1 MYLCTRFLRLPV
13 ILAATLLVCLPALG
27 APGSFELEAQEARFR
42 PHVGLY
48 LPTRI
53 STQDGVLHIRQK
65 IGVTVGAR
73 VTLTYSD
80 RFDVV
85 TGITYMPGYV
95 AFHRSGERFNVGS
108 SAHSLSASTGARY
121 WLLPPSAGMLSWEIH
136 TGLGVGM
143 GGQAAYKDLFE
154 NAVLTGVVGTVV
166 RYQVGQ
172 LVSLTLKV
180 QERLC
185 RIRLGGAALATSRS
199 PFDVSFGLGL
209 PFLEALR

>member
-1 MYLCTRFLRLPV
+1 LHRCLRFPRLPV
-13 ILAATLLVCLPALG
+13 IGAAISILCLFLG
-27 APGSFELEAQEARFR
+27 GSRGAGLQAQETTFR
-42 PHVGLY
+42 PRVGLY
-48 LPTRI
+48 LPTRV
-53 STQDGVLHIRQK
+53 STQGGILHIRQK
-65 IGVTVGAR
+65 IGVTIGAR
-73 VTLTYSD
+73 LTMRFSG

-85 TGITYMPGYV
+85 TGISYMPGSV
-95 AFHRSGERFNVGS
+95 ALHHSGQRFDVGS

-121 WLLPPSAGMLSWEIH
+121 WLLPPSARMLSWEIH
-136 TGLGVGM
+136 TGLGMGT
-143 GGQAAYKDLFE
+143 GGQAAYRDIFD
-154 NAVLTGVVGTVV
+154 NAVLTAVVGTAV

-185 RIRLGGAALATSRS
+185 RIRLGGAALASSRS

>member
-1 MYLCTRFLRLPV
+1 LYLCIRFLRLPV
-13 ILAATLLVCLPALG
+13 FLAATLLVCMPALG
-27 APGSFELEAQEARFR
+27 VPGTSELEAQEATFR

-73 VTLTYSD
+73 VTLTFSD

-95 AFHRSGERFNVGS
+95 ALHRGGEQFDVGT

-121 WLLPPSAGMLSWEIH
+121 WLLPPSVGMLSWEVH
-136 TGLGVGM
+136 TGLGMGT
-143 GGQAAYKDLFE
+143 GGQVAYKDLFE
-154 NAVLTGVVGTVV
+154 NAVLTGVVGTAV

-185 RIRLGGAALATSRS
+185 RIRLGGAALASSRS

-209 PFLEALR
+209 PFLESLR

>member
-1 MYLCTRFLRLPV
+1 LYLCIRFLRLPV
-13 ILAATLLVCLPALG
+13 IQAALSCLWILLLASTQDA
-27 APGSFELEAQEARFR
+27 ELQAQQTTFR

-73 VTLTYSD
+73 VTVSFND
-80 RFDVV
+80 RFDVI
-85 TGITYMPGYV
+85 TALTYMPGYV
-95 AFHRSGERFNVGS
+95 ALHRSGEQFNVGS
-108 SAHSLSASTGARY
+108 SAHSLSAGTGARY
-121 WLLPPSAGMLSWEIH
+121 WLLPPSAGMLSWEVH

-154 NAVLTGVVGTVV
+154 NAVLTGVVGTAV

-209 PFLEALR
+209 PFLEGLR